1 MKYILDTSAILAY
14 LGKEKGSAK
23 LASFKSRSAIPF
35 IALTELYH
43 ITWQKKGKVTADKTY
58 GVVKAWQLPMLLPDE
73 KIILTAGRFKVN
85 YHLGI
90 ADSFIIY
97 FANNRKCSLVT
108 KDPDYEVLKDEVKNF
123 YGFELS

>member
-1 MKYILDTSAILAY
+1 
-14 LGKEKGSAK
+14 
-23 LASFKSRSAIPF
+23 
-35 IALTELYH
+35 
-43 ITWQKKGKVTADKTY
+43 
-58 GVVKAWQLPMLLPDE
+58 MLLPDE